1 MAPTIGRLALHNRS
15 YGSILGDWVAP
26 PPQNIHMYYNRGIDK
41 LLAFGKVL
49 KIIEDF
55 STEMNV

>member
-26 PPQNIHMYYNRGIDK
+26 PPQNIQ
-41 LLAFGKVL
+41 
-49 KIIEDF
+49 EDAHYVPNQ
-55 STEMNV
+55 SYQRLEQLWVPDQ